1 MTGDKCSYNRMNA
14 NQALKSCD
22 MTLKTQSIKKQ
33 WTLLAVLTAGHFI
46 MDCFP
51 GMLHTLLPRIQ
62 RDFGFTHSAGATLL
76 MVFLIAS
83 NGIQIVIGRLRPDKT
98 APRFLYLGFF
108 CSLFLGGFLLLPA
121 QVSSFWP
128 AIVVLFICGAGIGM
142 THPEFLRSVHTL
154 KSISSAVGTSIFM
167 AGGVAGFAFGGWAS
181 TIMVE
186 QSGFSSIWYFCVAA
200 VVVGIALALMRVQL
214 AREESPAAASPNL
227 PKKAVSFW
235 PVFLMAVLGGTSSS
249 ILVWAVPQT
258 LDKMHFQLSFGG
270 LSVMLFSLAGGL
282 GGILVSRW
290 AARTGELKMCF
301 WMLTAGLP
309 FAFAYPAFVHQRWAC
324 GLITAA
330 GLLCYGAYPLMV
342 SFTRQAGGKNLG
354 SRMGWIVGGTWLIA
368 CMVPR
373 LLAPAADTLG
383 FKMIL
388 TIAPLGY
395 LAAACLAG
403 YLLVQSKGKD

>member
-1 MTGDKCSYNRMNA
+1 
-14 NQALKSCD
+14 
-22 MTLKTQSIKKQ
+22 MTLKTQPIKKQ

-62 RDFGFTHSAGATLL
+62 RDFGLTHSAGASLL

-83 NGIQIVIGRLRPDKT
+83 NGIQVLIGHFRPGKT
-98 APRFLYLGFF
+98 NPLFLYLGFF
-108 CSLFLGGFLLLPA
+108 FALFIGGFLLLPA
-121 QVSSFWP
+121 QASSFWP
-128 AIVVLFICGAGIGM
+128 AVIVLSICGAGVGM

-154 KSISSAVGTSIFM
+154 KSISSAVSTSIFM

-181 TIMVE
+181 TLMVE
-186 QSGFSSIWYFCVAA
+186 QYGFASIWYFCAAA
-200 VVVGIALALMRVQL
+200 VIVGAALAMMRVQL
-214 AREESPAAASPNL
+214 AREESHPVCPTSR
-227 PKKAVSFW
+227 PKPSVSFW

-249 ILVWAVPQT
+249 VLVWAVPQT
-258 LDKMHFQLSFGG
+258 LDKMHFPLSFGG

-290 AARTGELKMCF
+290 AARTGELKVCF

-309 FAFAYPAFVHQRWAC
+309 FAFAYPAAVHHRWAC

-373 LLAPAADTLG
+373 MLAPAANSLG

-388 TIAPLGY
+388 TIAPTGY

-403 YLLVQSKGKD
+403 YLLVQSKGKG